1 MKAEPFPLEDEQD
14 ISRAAHGG
22 VVCALALLNARGDAL
37 LQLRDEK
44 RGLSAAGLWVFPGG
58 HAQPREDVVQ
68 CAAREFLEETEYR
81 CDNARWLLSMD
92 DAFLGPPTVRLHVF
106 WDLYQ
111 EGRGYKCREGQALE
125 FVERRRAAEIAMPEY
140 LVAIWD
146 LAWLAALADVTA

>member
-58 HAQPREDVVQ
+58 
-68 CAAREFLEETEYR
+68 
-81 CDNARWLLSMD
+81 N
-92 DAFLGPPTVRLHVF
+92 
-106 WDLYQ
+106 
-111 EGRGYKCREGQALE
+111 
-125 FVERRRAAEIAMPEY
+125 
-140 LVAIWD
+140 
-146 LAWLAALADVTA
+146 